1 MLYNPKWST
10 TPSLDGFIA
19 WLREQDP
26 DKAYRFSNCEGACC
40 LGQYMI
46 SLGIRWGWDYN
57 TNNNTTYM
65 TTCIAVFGS
74 EEEFSVLCQKPN
86 TFGAALTRALAYR
99 ASL

>member
-26 DKAYRFSNCEGACC
+26 DEEYSYMNCERCAC
-40 LGQYMI
+40 GQYTRSIGMQDWHI
-46 SLGIRWGWDYN
+46 HAQR
-57 TNNNTTYM
+57 
-65 TTCIAVFGS
+65 GS
-74 EEEFSVLCQKPN
+74 EEMQDLLTTLNELASSALNTRPT
-86 TFGAALTRALAYR
+86 TFGALLSRALAYR